1 MNRFHHPPALL
12 LAGAL
17 LAGASPTLAQRVELP
32 QPVGYV
38 NDFADVIPANVE
50 ASIRNVVDEV
60 RAKSGGEI
68 VVVTLPTLP
77 GGRSRDEVALEIGRQ
92 WRIGPGGVAGDE
104 RRNTGAVVL
113 VVPRETSEDGRGH
126 VKIELGDRTSTF
138 VTATEA
144 GRIRDQLMIP
154 AFRQRDYGGGILLGT
169 VALAEMYADAMDFEL
184 TGDYPRQELQPGPT
198 GERRGPSTL
207 TIIALV
213 LLFLWISRRFRGGG
227 GGGGGFRGGRRRGF
241 RGPVILPIPFP
252 LGGGRR
258 GGFGGFGGGFGG
270 FGGGGGFGGF
280 GGGGGF
286 SGGGAGGS
294 W

>member
-1 MNRFHHPPALL
+1 MSRIRSPYSVPL

-17 LAGASPTLAQRVELP
+17 LASAASAAAQVVELP
-32 QPVGYV
+32 RPVGYV
-38 NDFADVIPANVE
+38 NDFADVIPENVE

-104 RRNTGAVVL
+104 ARNTGAVVL

-126 VKIELGDRTSTF
+126 IKIELGDRTTTF

-154 AFRQRDYGGGILLGT
+154 AFRQRDYGGGILLGV
-169 VALAEMYADAMDFEL
+169 VALAEMYADQFDFQL
-184 TGDYPRQELQPGPT
+184 TGDSPRQDVQQGPV

-207 TIIALV
+207 TIIALIV
-213 LLFLWISRRFRGGG
+213 IFLWLSRRFRGGG
-227 GGGGGFRGGRRRGF
+227 GGGGGGFRGGGRRRG
-241 RGPVILPIPFP
+241 RGPMILPIPFP

-270 FGGGGGFGGF
+270 FGGGGGF
-280 GGGGGF
+280 